1 MFSKLLGNGDVGTM
15 LEDGTY
21 EPNESI
27 RDRSIIPEV
36 EKLVSG
42 HSLEQDPVAIRVM
55 RITLKPGS
63 PKSIT
68 IEKDAS
74 EKVAAVADF
83 ITREYAKYQLSFLEG
98 SADDHTIRLT
108 LAQNASNV

>member
-1 MFSKLLGNGDVGTM
+1 MKLIAGNDLFDEEVAPAIPCAKKMLPTMFSKLLGNGDVGTM

-83 ITREYAKYQLSFLEG
+83 ITRE
-98 SADDHTIRLT
+98 
-108 LAQNASNV
+108 